1 VRAEDEAQLIAEAH
15 DAAQAV
21 GEALYRDPLSGLYVF
36 TAAAL
41 SERGYCCASDC
52 RHCPFPPET

>member
-15 DAAQAV
+15 AAAIEA
-21 GEALYRDPLSGLYVF
+21 GEVLYRDPLSGLYVF